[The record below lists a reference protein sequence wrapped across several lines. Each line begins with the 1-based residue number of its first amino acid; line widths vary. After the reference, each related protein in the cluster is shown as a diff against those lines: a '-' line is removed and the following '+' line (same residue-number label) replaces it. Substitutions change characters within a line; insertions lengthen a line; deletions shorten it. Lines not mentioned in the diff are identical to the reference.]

1 MKRYKANHW
10 GRHDVPS
17 RHFQIARTSGWL
29 AVSSGFTPLDP
40 ESPAFQSGCKWKMK
54 LKQTRKPLPLGRG
67 QTGFTLLELLVVI
80 VLVGVI
86 VVLAVPSTR
95 DALTGD
101 SLKKASRQFVGM
113 ERKLRGDAVR
123 DQIDY
128 ILCIDLPNSAYWVV
142 ASDMTPGK
150 QDEIK
155 KNPKHLPADVVV
167 ADIVDESNK
176 KKFDGEARIVFR
188 KSNICSPA
196 VIHLSYEE
204 DNMTI
209 VINPFLGVTDVYD
222 KYVDVS
228 INDAGT
234 SRSM

>member
-1 MKRYKANHW
+1 M
-10 GRHDVPS
+10 PS
-17 RHFQIARTSGWL
+17 RHLQIGGTSGRF
-29 AVSSGFTPLDP
+29 AASSGFTPLDR
-40 ESPAFQSGCKWKMK
+40 ESPAFQSGDEWKIK
-54 LKQTRKPLPLGRG
+54 LKQTRKSRPLSLGL
-67 QTGFTLLELLVVI
+67 TGFTLVELLVVI
-80 VLVGVI
+80 ILVGVI

-95 DALTGD
+95 DVLTGD
-101 SLKKASRQFVGM
+101 SLKKASRQFIAM

-142 ASDMTPGK
+142 TSDMTPEK

-188 KSNICSPA
+188 KNNICSPA
-196 VIHLSYEE
+196 IIHLAYEE
-204 DNMTI
+204 DSMTI
-209 VINPFLGVTDVYD
+209 VINPFLGVTDIFD
-222 KYVDVS
+222 KYVDFSV
-228 INDAGT
+228 NDSGT
-234 SRSM
+234 SHSI